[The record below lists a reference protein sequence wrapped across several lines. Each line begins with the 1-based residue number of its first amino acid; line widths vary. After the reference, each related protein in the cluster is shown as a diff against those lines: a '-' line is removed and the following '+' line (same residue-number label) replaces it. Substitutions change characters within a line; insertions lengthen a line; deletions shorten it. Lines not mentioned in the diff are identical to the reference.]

1 MTEKEYDEMVEEAH
15 GESTQL
21 AQLLIEAEIFPV
33 TDADWLL
40 GIPFH
45 DLVYLGKVTARI
57 ML

>member
-1 MTEKEYDEMVEEAH
+1 MVEEAH